1 MNDFMRWL
9 YANYIKPQLD
19 AASPEGYEQSL
30 SGINTTLDTN
40 LRAEY
45 EKTLEYYCG
54 NAFLLGL
61 RTGEG
66 LCCAAKGNRSDYSAR

>member
-1 MNDFMRWL
+1 MNDFVRWL

-19 AASPEGYEQSL
+19 AADPDGYEQSL
-30 SGINTTLDTN
+30 SVMNTTLDVS
-40 LRAEY
+40 LSAEY

-66 LCCAAKGNRSDYSAR
+66 LCHAVKGNGRDYSVR